1 MATQSPFREVAM
13 KVHRYAALIL
23 GIGLTATAFLTGCNK
38 PDPDLIAAQTA
49 ASELQDSL
57 TYLRGRLSDQSMQ
70 ASMFVNEINEEL
82 AKAKSLSKMPAG
94 ELQSTSQIAEINAER
109 NETLKRITQ
118 LIEQL
123 RGARGRIAGL
133 RLEVATKD
141 TALATQTLEYE
152 EQLATVNQA
161 AEAQRFALQMVIDE
175 KTAQVSAL
183 TKQVDTLTR
192 TIHSAYVV
200 TGTREELVKKG
211 VLVVEGRKKFLVAGE
226 RPVVPARTLDPSVF
240 TRIDALTD
248 TTIVLPDGVY
258 KIVSRQDGAFV
269 SPQMVKSGVVS
280 GAFTVGNPSEFWSVS
295 RFLILVKI

>member
-1 MATQSPFREVAM
+1 M
-13 KVHRYAALIL
+13 KVYRYAALVFGF
-23 GIGLTATAFLTGCNK
+23 GITAAAVLAGCNK
-38 PDPDLIAAQTA
+38 PDPELVAAQTA
-49 ASELQDSL
+49 AAELQDSL

-70 ASMFVNEINEEL
+70 ASMFVNEINTEL

-141 TALATQTLEYE
+141 TALAAKTLEYE
-152 EQLATVNQA
+152 QQLATVNQA
-161 AEAQRFALQMVIDE
+161 AEAQRLASQVVIDE
-175 KTAQVSAL
+175 KSAQVTAL
-183 TKQVDTLTR
+183 TKQVDTLTK

-200 TGTREELVKKG
+200 VGTKEELIKKG
-211 VLVVEGRKKFLVAGE
+211 VLVPEGRRKFLVAGE
-226 RPVVPARTLDPSVF
+226 RPVVPAKTLDPSVF
-240 TRIDALTD
+240 TRIDTHAD

-258 KIVSRQDGAFV
+258 KIVSRQ
-269 SPQMVKSGVVS
+269 PVKNGVVS